1 MIQHQIVF
9 KNEDET
15 MVISKT
21 VFSLAQDY
29 SYKLLFL
36 FFTSVLLHKADVR
49 TRLSIDPASLGS
61 QRG

>member
-1 MIQHQIVF
+1 MIQHQIEF

-15 MVISKT
+15 MAISKSL
-21 VFSLAQDY
+21 FSLARDY

-36 FFTSVLLHKADVR
+36 FFTSVPLHEADVR